1 MSMYVIALGANLDL
15 QGLSPR
21 DSLVRAVG
29 AMVCDG
35 LAVDRVSRIYRT
47 PCFPAG
53 AGPDYA
59 NAVLTLRSDL
69 DPQALLRRLNAI
81 EDEFGRERQQRW
93 GARTLDL
100 DIVACGDRVLPDRA
114 TWQAWRDLT
123 PEDQLTRT
131 PEHLILPHPRMQD
144 RAFVLVP
151 MMDVAPDW
159 VHPLTGLTT
168 RQMHD
173 ALPKNLRAEVVS
185 L

>member
-1 MSMYVIALGANLDL
+1 MNLYVIALGANLDL
-15 QGLSPR
+15 QGLAPR
-21 DSLVRAVG
+21 ESLVRAVG
-29 AMVCDG
+29 ELVCAG
-35 LAVDRVSRIYRT
+35 FAVERVSRIYRT

-69 DPQALLRRLNAI
+69 DPHAVLRHLNAI
-81 EDEFGRERQQRW
+81 ENDFGRERQQRW

-100 DIVACGDRVLPDRA
+100 DIVACDQQVLPDRA
-114 TWQAWRDLT
+114 TWQNWRDLT
-123 PEDQLTRT
+123 PEQQLVRT
-131 PEHLILPHPRMQD
+131 PDHLILPHPRMQD

-159 VHPLTGLTT
+159 VHPLSGLTT

-173 ALPKNLRAEVVS
+173 ALPKNLRDEVVS